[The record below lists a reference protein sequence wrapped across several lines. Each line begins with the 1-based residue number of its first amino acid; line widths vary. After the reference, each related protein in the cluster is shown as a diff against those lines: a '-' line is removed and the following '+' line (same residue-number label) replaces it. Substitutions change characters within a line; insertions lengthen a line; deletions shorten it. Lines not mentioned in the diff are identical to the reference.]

1 MKGIYKDGYYEG
13 SIELR
18 DVFNRRCVK
27 CGRGDFA
34 QGRAMRI
41 RASVVFWN
49 VVFSL
54 MFTCPLLFSEPSL
67 NTACALNRVFYT
79 CTLQI
84 IHAPPDQSL

>member
-1 MKGIYKDGYYEG
+1 MKGIYREGYYDG

-54 MFTCPLLFSEPSL
+54 MFTCVRGKQVDLGEISP
-67 NTACALNRVFYT
+67 CRVF
-79 CTLQI
+79 CVFSG
-84 IHAPPDQSL
+84 SLRVRKGAY